1 MILNCSFTGDLMH
14 RMIYWIKGMWNLTD
28 YVSII
33 NNTAILNLTIDAKN
47 ETFLGSYQ
55 CIVKNEAGYVSRT
68 TRVLPK
74 GSSHAYTCMYASIII
89 FLSFG

>member
-1 MILNCSFTGDLMH
+1 
-14 RMIYWIKGMWNLTD
+14 MWNLTD

-33 NNTAILNLTIDAKN
+33 NNTAILNLTIDANN

-74 GSSHAYTCMYASIII
+74 GIVATHTPACMQALLFFYHLDRLYQCSKKYYNIN
-89 FLSFG
+89 